1 MKQITVAEAIQRTVE
16 HREVFHDEMLHIMRQ
31 IMRGELTPAQI
42 AGFIVGLRVKK
53 ETIGEIAAAA
63 QVMRELATHVEVKDD
78 RHLVDTCG
86 TGGDGAHTFNVSTCA
101 AFVAAAAGAK
111 VAKHMGRSVS
121 SSSGSAEVLESLGA
135 SIALS
140 PAQSGQAIDKLG
152 IGFLFAPAHHSAMKY
167 AAPVR
172 KELGIRTIFNI
183 LGPLTNPAGA
193 KNQVMGVF
201 HADLVG
207 IQVRALHRLGSKHVM
222 TVHGMDGLDEISISA
237 ETLVGELVKGEIN
250 EYMLHP
256 SHFGLELFDRRAI
269 QVNSVE
275 ESKEMILAALGNQP
289 GPAHNIVALNAG
301 AAIYVSGVAQS
312 MKAGVERAR
321 EVLASGAAKKKLDDF
336 VAFTQN
342 IAGASRA

>member
-16 HREVFHDEMLHIMRQ
+16 HREVFHDEMLHVMRQ

-53 ETIGEIAAAA
+53 ESIGEIAAAA

-135 SIALS
+135 NIALT
-140 PAQSGQAIDKLG
+140 PQQTGQAIDQLG
-152 IGFLFAPAHHSAMKY
+152 IGFMFAPAHHSAMKH

-193 KNQVMGVF
+193 KHQVMGVF

-207 IQVRALHRLGSKHVM
+207 IQVRALQRLGSKHVM

-237 ETLVGELVKGEIN
+237 ETLVGELVNGEIK

-269 QVNSVE
+269 QVNSVD
-275 ESKEMILAALGNQP
+275 ESKDMILAALGNQP

-301 AAIYVSGVAQS
+301 AAIYVSGVAPS

-321 EVLASGAAKKKLDDF
+321 AALASGAAKKKLDEF
-336 VAFTQN
+336 VAFTQSLK
-342 IAGASRA
+342 A

>member
-86 TGGDGAHTFNVSTCA
+86 TGGDAAHTFNVSTCA

-135 SIALS
+135 SIAMT
-140 PAQSGQAIDKLG
+140 PEQSGQAIDKLG
-152 IGFLFAPAHHSAMKY
+152 IGFLFAPAHHSAMKH

-172 KELGIRTIFNI
+172 KELGIRTLFNI

-201 HADLVG
+201 HPDLVG
-207 IQVRALHRLGSKHVM
+207 IQVRALQRLGSKHVM
-222 TVHGMDGLDEISISA
+222 TVHGVDGLDEISVSA
-237 ETLVGELVKGEIN
+237 ETLVGELKGGEIN
-250 EYMLHP
+250 EYTVHP
-256 SHFGLELFDRRAI
+256 SQFGLELFDRRAI
-269 QVNSVE
+269 QVSTVE
-275 ESKEMILAALGNQP
+275 ESKEMILAALSGQP

-301 AAIYVSGVAQS
+301 AAIYVSGVAPS

-321 EVLASGAAKKKLDDF
+321 QAISSGAAKKKLDEF
-336 VAFTQN
+336 VAFT
-342 IAGASRA
+342 RALKS

>member
-42 AGFIVGLRVKK
+42 GGFIIGLRVKK

-63 QVMRELATHVEVKDD
+63 QVMRELATPVEVKDD

-86 TGGDGAHTFNVSTCA
+86 TGGDSAHTFNVSTCS

-121 SSSGSAEVLESLGA
+121 SSSGSAEVLEALGA
-135 SIALS
+135 QISLT
-140 PAQSGQAIDKLG
+140 PAQTGEALEKLG
-152 IGFLFAPAHHSAMKY
+152 IGFMFAPAHHAAMKY

-172 KELGIRTIFNI
+172 KELGVRTIFNI

-201 HADLVG
+201 HPDLVG
-207 IQVRALHRLGSKHVM
+207 IQVRVLQRLGSKHVM
-222 TVHGMDGLDEISISA
+222 VVYGIDGLDEISISG
-237 ETLVGELVKGEIN
+237 ETMIGELVKGEVN
-250 EYMLHP
+250 EYMVHP
-256 SHFGLELFDRRAI
+256 SQFGLELFDRRAI
-269 QVNSVE
+269 QVSTVE
-275 ESKEMILAALGNQP
+275 ESRAMIQAVLDNQP
-289 GPAHNIVALNAG
+289 GPAHNIVAMNAG
-301 AAIYVSGVAQS
+301 AALYVAGVAAS
-312 MKAGVERAR
+312 LKEGIERASKTIK
-321 EVLASGAAKKKLDDF
+321 SGAAKQKMEEF
-336 VAFTQN
+336 IAFTQK
-342 IAGASRA
+342 AAK